1 MGLLYQYFGF
11 AVAIICDSKPKTL
24 WSKSQHLPENVLQLC
39 NSRSE
44 KAGQHSKAWL
54 KQVKVKLKALSE
66 MPNKKHD
73 YETVQKKICAIP
85 AMSLSSKATQEIRLL
100 GAGGSVEQQ
109 TKDTSSQKLRDG
121 RFGAIKK

>member
-1 MGLLYQYFGF
+1 
-11 AVAIICDSKPKTL
+11 
-24 WSKSQHLPENVLQLC
+24 
-39 NSRSE
+39 
-44 KAGQHSKAWL
+44 
-54 KQVKVKLKALSE
+54 

-100 GAGGSVEQQ
+100 GTGGSVEQQ

-121 RFGAIKK
+121 RFEAIKK

>member
-1 MGLLYQYFGF
+1 
-11 AVAIICDSKPKTL
+11 
-24 WSKSQHLPENVLQLC
+24 
-39 NSRSE
+39 
-44 KAGQHSKAWL
+44 
-54 KQVKVKLKALSE
+54 

-109 TKDTSSQKLRDG
+109 TKIQHHDTSAYGEALQYIRISTGSAGKLP
-121 RFGAIKK
+121 